1 MLGIKG
7 MPQTALVGNSSM
19 YPHYGYMESVHRVAQ
34 HTGLIFCVAKTH
46 ALITQPNLTKDL
58 CFLKR
63 HNCCPV
69 CNALFGR

>member
-7 MPQTALVGNSSM
+7 MSQTALVGNQECF
-19 YPHYGYMESVHRVAQ
+19 HLRGMESVHRVAQ